1 MGEGWQ
7 GLGSGHEELSPAAC
21 LLGGRTEAFSTA
33 LVDPITMD
41 LHEHSCA
48 VSRNFLSGKVCFSCP
63 ASVFACACQINNI
76 SCWVIGN
83 KCKNFWVYDANPYG
97 IISSQLYK
105 DFSDHRI
112 WHGYTA
118 KPVGWQRELGVQPL
132 QDPAWSRAGDGK
144 LLGLVPCPHSSPQA
158 WRSSYGLLSCTKLT
172 GGEGCAAEGYQSCV
186 EMETQGVEIV
196 WSSRAPQ
203 EGQHWSCC
211 AAQPTLTADIWTKV
225 RCVPRQFLRIAVM
238 VERSLL
244 PGRAVSTALEE
255 TTANPPSCLQRCEV
269 DLHQKH
275 HDCDGSAF
283 SLSLL
288 PKKPLKICSKVNI
301 NLRVSM
307 SQLVALNTRV
317 QA

>member
-21 LLGGRTEAFSTA
+21 LLGGRIEAFSTA

-97 IISSQLYK
+97 IISSRLYK

-132 QDPAWSRAGDGK
+132 QDPAWSQAEDGK
-144 LLGLVPCPHSSPQA
+144 ILGLIPCPHSSPQA
-158 WRSSYGLLSCTKLT
+158 WRSSYGLLSCTKLA
-172 GGEGCAAEGYQSCV
+172 GGEGCAGEGYQSCV

-211 AAQPTLTADIWTKV
+211 AARLTLTADIWTKV
-225 RCVPRQFLRIAVM
+225 RCVPQNSSYGWEVLAAREGCFYSSWGDYSKSTKLPTKMWSGPSSKASWLRWK
-238 VERSLL
+238 R
-244 PGRAVSTALEE
+244 
-255 TTANPPSCLQRCEV
+255 
-269 DLHQKH
+269 
-275 HDCDGSAF
+275 F
-283 SLSLL
+283 LSL
-288 PKKPLKICSKVNI
+288 PPAKETS
-301 NLRVSM
+301 
-307 SQLVALNTRV
+307 
-317 QA
+317 